1 MQQEHLLDIYT
12 DYLISQNHHATA
24 TGLSAV
30 LDHQISHDQI
40 TRFLNKSEFS
50 SKDLWLRMKK
60 HVHQHEN
67 KDEGVLIIDDTIE
80 EKPYTDENKI
90 VCWHYAHSKNCQVK
104 GINILSCLVGYGDLA
119 LPISFEIIQKD
130 EEYIDRLGKK
140 RRRSSISKNKLF
152 REMLGQAAKNQVKF
166 GYVLADSWF
175 ASKEN
180 MVYIERVLGRKFIF
194 GLKTN
199 RLVALID
206 QEGKT
211 GKYQDL
217 ESLHLK
223 DNEKKVVFLKDVPFA
238 VAIVKKEFTNEDQSK
253 GTLYLVSNEVEQ
265 EGDMLFSIYQ
275 RRWRVEEYHKS
286 IKENASLA
294 KSPTKVVQSQ
304 SNHIFAAIIS
314 YTKLEL
320 LKVTT
325 CLNHFALKYKLI
337 LKANQVAF
345 LELQAIKSKLELC
358 VT

>member
-12 DYLISQNHHATA
+12 HYLISQNHHATA
-24 TGLSAV
+24 TELSAV

-50 SKDLWLRMKK
+50 SKDLWLGMKK

-67 KDEGVLIIDDTIE
+67 KDEGAIIIDDTIE

-90 VCWHYAHSKNCQVK
+90 VSWHYSHSKNCQIK
-104 GINILSCLVGYGDLA
+104 GINILSCLIGYGDLA
-119 LPISFEIIQKD
+119 LPIRFDIIQKD
-130 EEYIDRLGKK
+130 QEYIDPRTGKM
-140 RRRSSISKNKLF
+140 RRRASISKNELF
-152 REMLGQAAKNQVKF
+152 RKMLDQAGKNQIKF
-166 GYVLADSWF
+166 KYVLADSWF
-175 ASKEN
+175 SSKEN
-180 MVYIERVLGRKFIF
+180 MLYIDRVLERKFIF
-194 GLKTN
+194 ALKTN

-206 QEGKT
+206 QEGKA

-217 ESLHLK
+217 DSLQLK
-223 DNEKKVVFLKDVPFA
+223 DNEKKVVFLKEIPFA
-238 VAIVKKEFTNEDQSK
+238 LAIVKKEFTNEDGSK
-253 GTLYLVSNEVEQ
+253 GTLYLVSKEVEQ
-265 EGDMLFSIYQ
+265 EADILFWIYQ

-294 KSPTKVVQSQ
+294 KSPTKVPHSQ

-314 YTKLEL
+314 YCKLEL

-337 LKANQVAF
+337 LKANQAAF
-345 LELQAIKSKLELC
+345 KELQATKGEL
-358 VT
+358 TFA